1 MTNAAMT
8 RQEIRRGE
16 ATVSARTLAA
26 YRKTSY
32 EAAGIAIRIGRRS
45 PAMDR
50 LLASLGVRQAVL
62 ITAYNPFS
70 RLMPPGWNR
79 RMQARLAQ
87 ALRRR
92 RVLPANGSWRRWS
105 EAHLIVFGDV
115 RLVCRLT
122 GPFRQNA
129 IVIVRRGQ
137 PVQLRLSPRLL

>member
-1 MTNAAMT
+1 MTGVTMSWE
-8 RQEIRRGE
+8 EIRRG
-16 ATVSARTLAA
+16 APTVSARTLSA
-26 YRKTSY
+26 YRKTTY
-32 EAAGIAIRIGRRS
+32 EAAGIGVRIGRRS

-50 LLASLGVRQAVL
+50 LLALHGVRQAVF

-70 RLMPPGWNR
+70 RRMPLGWNQ

-92 RVLPANGSWRRWS
+92 RVLPAKGSWRRWS

-137 PVQLRLSPRLL
+137 PARLRLPPRLR

>member
-1 MTNAAMT
+1 MSW
-8 RQEIRRGE
+8 QEIRRG
-16 ATVSARTLAA
+16 AQTVSARTLTA
-26 YRKTSY
+26 YRKTTY
-32 EAAGIAIRIGRRS
+32 EAAGIEVRIGRRS

-50 LLASLGVRQAVL
+50 LLASYAVRQAVF

-70 RLMPPGWNR
+70 RTMPPGWNQ

-92 RVLPANGSWRRWS
+92 PVLSANGSWRRWA

-115 RLVCRLT
+115 RPVCRLT
-122 GPFRQNA
+122 GPFRQTA

-137 PVQLRLSPRLL
+137 PARLRLAARLL

>member
-1 MTNAAMT
+1 MI
-8 RQEIRRGE
+8 REEIRRGE
-16 ATVSARTLAA
+16 PTVSARTLAA
-26 YRKTSY
+26 YRKTTY
-32 EAAGIAIRIGRRS
+32 EAAGIEIRIGCRS

-62 ITAYNPFS
+62 ITAYNPSS
-70 RLMPPGWNR
+70 RVMPAGWNR

-92 RVLPANGSWRRWS
+92 RVLPANGTWRRWS

-115 RLVCRLT
+115 RPVCRLA

-129 IVIVRRGQ
+129 IVIVGRGH
-137 PVQLRLSPRLL
+137 PAQLRLALR

>member
-1 MTNAAMT
+1 VPMN
-8 RQEIRRGE
+8 REKIRRGKP
-16 ATVSARTLAA
+16 TLSARTLTA
-26 YRKTSY
+26 YRKTTY
-32 EAAGIAIRIGRRS
+32 EAAGIEIRIGRRS

-50 LLASLGVRQAVL
+50 LLASHGVRQAVF

-70 RLMPPGWNR
+70 RVMPPGWNH

-87 ALRRR
+87 GLRRR

-115 RLVCRLT
+115 RPVCRLT

-129 IVIVRRGQ
+129 IVIVGRGQ
-137 PVQLRLSPRLL
+137 PAQLRLAPRLL